1 MTWPGASGQHGPKYL
16 HPDMHSWD
24 RTGTRGPALGLGATL
39 LLAVCALVLS
49 LLAGPPAPAAAVTSE
64 TPGLPA
70 LPDPQE
76 LMAEQWEGL
85 DTREVL
91 GFIRQLNES
100 LAPSLPP
107 LTWDTMTGVFR
118 GEGFP
123 YTFRQVMGA
132 LARSVFQGVAE
143 NAGLLARLVVL
154 AVLMGILQQAQTA
167 FSADGVSRTAYAVV
181 YLALIAVA
189 MVGFHTAAQLARGIV
204 QGLMEFMMALL
215 PLLMTLLAG
224 MGALVTAGLFQPILV
239 MAVHAVSLV
248 VANWVFP
255 LVYVATVLE
264 IASHFPSRVRLT
276 RLAGLLRHGGVFI
289 LSITLVIF
297 LGLVSVQGAAG
308 AVADGVALRTAKFA
322 TGTFVPVLGGMFAD
336 ALELVIGSSL
346 MLKNALG
353 ILGAAAIILFAFLP
367 LARLVGVV
375 IVFRLAGALVQP
387 LGAGS
392 LAGTLQAMAHGMML
406 MGLAAAA
413 VVVMFFLAITV
424 VVGTGNL
431 TVMLR

>member
-1 MTWPGASGQHGPKYL
+1 MHLHPNQPAGRVAGRRPGAVL
-16 HPDMHSWD
+16 A
-24 RTGTRGPALGLGATL
+24 ALLT
-39 LLAVCALVLS
+39 VLVLV
-49 LLAGPPAPAAAVTSE
+49 LLVEPAAAGAQGE
-64 TPGLPA
+64 APALPGLPEM
-70 LPDPQE
+70 PDPQD
-76 LMAEQWEGL
+76 LMAEQWERL

-100 LAPSLPP
+100 LAPALPP
-107 LTWDTMTGVFR
+107 LTWDTVTGVFR

-132 LARSVFQGVAE
+132 LARSVFQGLAE
-143 NAGLLARLVVL
+143 NAGLLGRLVVL
-154 AVLMGILQQAQTA
+154 AVFMGILQQAQTA

-189 MVGFHTAAQLARGIV
+189 MVAFHTAAQLARGIV
-204 QGLMEFMMALL
+204 QGLLEFMMALL

-239 MAVHAVSLV
+239 MAVHAAGLV

-276 RLAGLLRHGGVFI
+276 RLAGLLRHGGVFL

-297 LGLVSVQGAAG
+297 LGLVSVHGAAG

-346 MLKNALG
+346 LLKNALG
-353 ILGAAAIILFAFLP
+353 ILGAAGIILFAFLP
-367 LARLVGVV
+367 LARLVGL
-375 IVFRLAGALVQP
+375 ILVFRLAGALVQP
-387 LGAGS
+387 LGTGS

-413 VVVMFFLAITV
+413 VVIMFFLAVTV

>member
-1 MTWPGASGQHGPKYL
+1 MHLHPNQPAGRVAGRRPGAVL
-16 HPDMHSWD
+16 A
-24 RTGTRGPALGLGATL
+24 ALLT
-39 LLAVCALVLS
+39 VLVLV
-49 LLAGPPAPAAAVTSE
+49 LLVEPAAAGAQGE
-64 TPGLPA
+64 APALPGLPEM
-70 LPDPQE
+70 PDPQD
-76 LMAEQWEGL
+76 LMAEQWERL

-100 LAPSLPP
+100 LAPALPP
-107 LTWDTMTGVFR
+107 LTWDTVTGVFR

-132 LARSVFQGVAE
+132 LARSVFQGLAE
-143 NAGLLARLVVL
+143 NAGLLGRLVVL
-154 AVLMGILQQAQTA
+154 AVFMGILQQAQTA

-189 MVGFHTAAQLARGIV
+189 MVAFHTAAQLARGIV
-204 QGLMEFMMALL
+204 QGLLEFMMALL

-239 MAVHAVSLV
+239 MAVHAVGLV

-276 RLAGLLRHGGVFI
+276 RLAGLLRHGGVFL

-297 LGLVSVQGAAG
+297 LGLVSVHGAAG

-346 MLKNALG
+346 LLKNALG
-353 ILGAAAIILFAFLP
+353 ILGAAGIILFAFLP
-367 LARLVGVV
+367 LARLVGL
-375 IVFRLAGALVQP
+375 ILVFRLAGALVQP
-387 LGAGS
+387 LGTGS

-413 VVVMFFLAITV
+413 VVIMFFLAVTV

>member
-1 MTWPGASGQHGPKYL
+1 MHL
-16 HPDMHSWD
+16 HPNQ
-24 RTGTRGPALGLGATL
+24 PAGRVAGRRSGAVLAAL
-39 LLAVCALVLS
+39 LTVLVLV
-49 LLAGPPAPAAAVTSE
+49 LLVEPAAAGAQGE
-64 TPGLPA
+64 APALPGLPEM
-70 LPDPQE
+70 PDPQD
-76 LMAEQWEGL
+76 LMAEQWERL

-100 LAPSLPP
+100 LAPALPP
-107 LTWDTMTGVFR
+107 LTWDTVTGVFR

-132 LARSVFQGVAE
+132 LARSVFQGLAE
-143 NAGLLARLVVL
+143 NAGLLGRLVVL
-154 AVLMGILQQAQTA
+154 AVFMGILQQAQTA

-189 MVGFHTAAQLARGIV
+189 MVAFHTAAQLARGIV
-204 QGLMEFMMALL
+204 QGLLEFMMALL

-239 MAVHAVSLV
+239 MAVHAVGLV

-276 RLAGLLRHGGVFI
+276 RLAGLLRHGGVFL

-297 LGLVSVQGAAG
+297 LGLVSVHGAAG

-346 MLKNALG
+346 LLKNALG
-353 ILGAAAIILFAFLP
+353 ILGAAGIILFAFLP
-367 LARLVGVV
+367 LARLVGL
-375 IVFRLAGALVQP
+375 ILVFRLAGALVQP
-387 LGAGS
+387 LGTGS

-413 VVVMFFLAITV
+413 VVIMFFLAVTV

>member
-1 MTWPGASGQHGPKYL
+1 MHLHPNQPAGRVAGRRPGAVL
-16 HPDMHSWD
+16 A
-24 RTGTRGPALGLGATL
+24 ALLT
-39 LLAVCALVLS
+39 VLVLV
-49 LLAGPPAPAAAVTSE
+49 LLVAPAAAGAQGE
-64 TPGLPA
+64 APALPGLPEM
-70 LPDPQE
+70 PDPQD
-76 LMAEQWEGL
+76 LMAEQWERL

-100 LAPSLPP
+100 LAPALPP
-107 LTWDTMTGVFR
+107 LTWDTVTGVFR

-132 LARSVFQGVAE
+132 LARSVFQGLAE
-143 NAGLLARLVVL
+143 NAGLLGRLVVL
-154 AVLMGILQQAQTA
+154 AVFMGILQQAQTA

-189 MVGFHTAAQLARGIV
+189 MVAFHTAAQLARGIV
-204 QGLMEFMMALL
+204 QGLLEFMMALL

-239 MAVHAVSLV
+239 MAVHAVGLV

-276 RLAGLLRHGGVFI
+276 RLAGLLRHGGVFL

-297 LGLVSVQGAAG
+297 LGLVSVHGAAG

-346 MLKNALG
+346 LLKNALG
-353 ILGAAAIILFAFLP
+353 ILGAAGIILFAFLP
-367 LARLVGVV
+367 LARLVGL
-375 IVFRLAGALVQP
+375 ILVFRLAGALVQP
-387 LGAGS
+387 LGTGS

-413 VVVMFFLAITV
+413 VVIMFFLAVTV